1 MPELPEVET
10 IVRSLRPM
18 ITGKRVESVEVGYTP
33 IIGYPDV
40 ETFAAELIG
49 REVEQVR
56 RRGKYIVIEVTGGD
70 LLVTHL
76 RMSGRLIFTSSEI
89 EKDKHT
95 HVVINFEDGTQLRFV
110 EIRKFG
116 RMFLIPASDPEKA
129 GGFATLGPE
138 PLEMSLEEF
147 KAQIAGK
154 KTKIKPLILNQEI
167 VAGIGNIY
175 ADEALFLSKLHPER
189 LADTLSEEDKETLY
203 HAIQQV
209 LTTGIQNRGTSK
221 RDYVDGFG
229 MAGENQNHLKVYG
242 REKEKCYLC
251 GTEILRIQVGG
262 RSSHFCPNCQPLR

>member
-18 ITGKRVESVEVGYTP
+18 ITGQRIESVEVTYTP
-33 IIGYPDV
+33 LVGYPDA
-40 ETFAAELIG
+40 ETFALELIG
-49 REVEQVR
+49 REVLAVR

-76 RMSGRLIFTSSEI
+76 RMSGRLIFTER
-89 EKDKHT
+89 ETPMDKHT
-95 HVVINFEDGTQLRFV
+95 HIVINFASGMQLRFV

-116 RMFLIPASDPEKA
+116 RMFLIPANEPEKA

-138 PLEMSLEEF
+138 PLEVSLEDF

-154 KTKIKPLILNQEI
+154 KTKIKAVILNQET

-189 LADTLSEEDKETLY
+189 FADTLSEEDKERLY
-203 HAIQQV
+203 RAIQEV
-209 LTTGIQNRGTSK
+209 LSTGIKNRGTSK

-229 MAGENQNHLKVYG
+229 EKGENQNHLKVYG

-262 RSSHFCPNCQPLR
+262 RSSHYCPVCQPAK